1 MHIILR
7 EPLHQHGET
16 KGKAQKKFKGR
27 NNNNS
32 NGNSNT
38 NNTGTA
44 NGNNKQKSRQKN
56 KRQQQNHQIDN
67 DDDDN
72 DTNFR
77 NSLLNQGNIINEM
90 DSDGNCLFRS
100 ISDQLYHDNGSRHDI
115 VRHDVCE
122 HLSTNKEEFKH
133 FLLLEDDDE
142 DVLDIDEYIE
152 KMRQDGEW
160 GGNVEIVVASRVYKR
175 NIMVFS
181 GEYSNGAL
189 QIVCDDDDEKEKK
202 NGCGGGADDNDHGLL
217 LSYHGNDH
225 YNSVHTIDG
234 MKKMKQSSTKEND
247 SALPSSSSKV
257 KQKGKAVITTGS
269 GDGNSKKDTV
279 ATSQSTTTTA
289 EGKSRNRPPT
299 RGSNCPCGSGKK
311 YKKCCLAAEKSK
323 KRLAKHVEKENGTND
338 SADNGNEKREDSF
351 IGDFK
356 VLTI

>member
-1 MHIILR
+1 MAK
-7 EPLHQHGET
+7 Q
-16 KGKAQKKFKGR
+16 KGKAQKKSKGR
-27 NNNNS
+27 NNNN
-32 NGNSNT
+32 NNSNT

-56 KRQQQNHQIDN
+56 KWQQQKHKIDT
-67 DDDDN
+67 DD

-100 ISDQLYHDNGSRHDI
+100 ISDQLYHDNGARHDI

-122 HLSTNKEEFKH
+122 HLSTNKEEFQH
-133 FLLLEDDDE
+133 FLLMGDDDE

-323 KRLAKHVEKENGTND
+323 KRLAKHVEKKNGSND
-338 SADNGNEKREDSF
+338 SADNENEKREDSF